1 MIVDTLSM
9 VAGLQDDFDR
19 FVVGPAALRC
29 EWPNA
34 EFAPAPAD
42 EAYLSFHVL
51 TSSDDELLDVG
62 AAVKTYRKFGVLHVG
77 VYVRPHKGER
87 EGLRLAD
94 LIAARY
100 RSVERAGCVFDAPT
114 IQSGALTGAW
124 WRIPVQC
131 PFEAQFS
138 A

>member
-1 MIVDTLSM
+1 MIVDTVSM
-9 VAGLQDDFDR
+9 VTGLQEDFDR
-19 FVVGPAALRC
+19 FVVGPQGLRC

-34 EFAPAPAD
+34 PFEAAPAD
-42 EAYLSFHVL
+42 ETYLSCHVL
-51 TSSDDELLDVG
+51 TSSNDEQLDVG

-77 VYVRPHKGER
+77 VYVRPQKGER
-87 EGLRLAD
+87 EGLRIAD
-94 LIAARY
+94 LIASRY

-114 IQSGALTGAW
+114 IQSGTLTGAW

-131 PFEAQFS
+131 PFEAQYS